1 MYTYSRAIRGGMAA
15 ALLLSLTLTT
25 AAQTIPAA
33 RPQEARVVC
42 GARGIAR
49 QQCGADLRG
58 YVFSRLVD
66 AAGSHC
72 EIGRN
77 FGYSDAAVWVEQ
89 NCGGEF
95 FCVYRGAR
103 TAVPVAAGAGS
114 ADRAVR
120 CESQDGRPA
129 SCPMDLST
137 LVLRD
142 IRQLSRTQCVDR
154 QNWRWDDR
162 GVYVDQGCRAD
173 FVFGPRTDSQ
183 STAAAAARS
192 VACSSRDGRRADC
205 PADLSGYAMRGFRQV
220 SRSACLAGQSFGH
233 TDRGVWAG
241 QGCRVELQFDYV
253 GNRGR
258 GYGSAT
264 ALPPTVAAPGGVFG
278 TSATPLRCESV
289 DNARNYCDV
298 AFAVR
303 ARVRQQLSRTAC
315 TEGSTWGLDN
325 RGIWVDRGCR
335 ADFEVFH

>member
-95 FCVYRGAR
+95 FFVYRGAR

-129 SCPMDLST
+129 SCPMDLSY
-137 LVLRD
+137 LDSKD

-162 GVYVDQGCRAD
+162 GCTLIRA
-173 FVFGPRTDSQ
+173 VTRTLWPRPEPI
-183 STAAAAARS
+183 AK
-192 VACSSRDGRRADC
+192 
-205 PADLSGYAMRGFRQV
+205 
-220 SRSACLAGQSFGH
+220 
-233 TDRGVWAG
+233 
-241 QGCRVELQFDYV
+241 
-253 GNRGR
+253 
-258 GYGSAT
+258 
-264 ALPPTVAAPGGVFG
+264 APQQ
-278 TSATPLRCESV
+278 LR
-289 DNARNYCDV
+289 
-298 AFAVR
+298 
-303 ARVRQQLSRTAC
+303 RVRSLFIARWASRR
-315 TEGSTWGLDN
+315 LP
-325 RGIWVDRGCR
+325 R
-335 ADFEVFH
+335 